1 METLTGI
8 VVSLAEKY
16 AAEQLDF
23 LVELCNENS
32 YSYHKEGVN
41 HTAEKI
47 VAGLGGILPRHDIL
61 SQDEFGDFHLLKTTA
76 AVPGGTPVPS
86 IYLVGHMD
94 TVFPPDHPFQRCR
107 FEGGRLI
114 GPGTGDM
121 KGGLAVFVYALKILK
136 ETGLLDPLPLV
147 LMLTGDEEIGS
158 IASRSLFLAE
168 RERARLCLVAEC
180 AGPHNEVVVSRTGKM
195 AALVK
200 CFGRGSHVSRSMPGK
215 SSALVEMAHKLIAL
229 ESLNGCLPGVTLNA
243 GKVVEGGL
251 GPSTV
256 PQEASFLMDIR
267 WEQEAHREEMT
278 ARIREELASP
288 SHAGCRSE
296 FEIVN
301 SRPAMPETGNTRE
314 LVRMIHRVGKRLGLE
329 IPTEHRRGTSDA
341 NFFGSA
347 GVPTL
352 DGLGPVSDGDHTPGE
367 YIIIDSLKERT
378 ALSAL
383 FLAEYGRGAGLP
395 AGEPRE
401 KNSGRKIVEEK

>member
-1 METLTGI
+1 METLTDK
-8 VVSLAEKY
+8 VVSLTEGY

-23 LVELCNENS
+23 LVDICNQNS
-32 YSYHKEGVN
+32 YSYYKEGVDRA
-41 HTAEKI
+41 AEKI
-47 VAGLGGILPRHDIL
+47 IAALEGILPRHETLPQEDL
-61 SQDEFGDFHLLKTTA
+61 GDFHLLKTAAAGTA
-76 AVPGGTPVPS
+76 GTPVPS

-94 TVFPPDHPFQRCR
+94 TVFPPEHPFQRCR
-107 FEGGRLI
+107 LEGDRLT

-121 KGGLAVFVYALKILK
+121 KGGLAVFVYTLKILK
-136 ETGLLDPLPLV
+136 ETGLLDRLPLV
-147 LMLTGDEEIGS
+147 LILTGDEEIGS
-158 IASRSLFLAE
+158 IASGPLFLRE
-168 RERARLCLVAEC
+168 RENATLCLVAEC
-180 AGPHNEVVVSRTGKM
+180 AGLHNEIVVSRTGKM

-200 CFGRGSHVSRSMPGK
+200 SYGRGSHVSRSMPGK

-229 ESLNGCLPGVTLNA
+229 ESLNGCLPGVSLNV
-243 GKVVEGGL
+243 GKIVEGGL

-256 PQEASFLMDIR
+256 PPEASFLMDIR

-278 ARIREELASP
+278 ARIRTELSVP

-301 SRPAMPETGNTRE
+301 SRPAMPENGNSRE
-314 LVRMIHRVGKRLGLE
+314 LVHMIRGVGKRLGLE

-367 YIIIDSLKERT
+367 FIKVSSLKERT
-378 ALSAL
+378 ALLAL
-383 FLAEYGRGAGLP
+383 FLAEYGRHAGLLP
-395 AGEPRE
+395 EEPQE
-401 KNSGRKIVEEK
+401 KNIRK